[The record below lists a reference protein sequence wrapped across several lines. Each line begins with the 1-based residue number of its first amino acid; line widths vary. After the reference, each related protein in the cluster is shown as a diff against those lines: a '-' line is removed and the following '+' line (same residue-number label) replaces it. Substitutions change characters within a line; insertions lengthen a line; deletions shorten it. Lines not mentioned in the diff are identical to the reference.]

1 MKTTILSIVAG
12 VFCAV
17 ALAGCTNSAKSSDE
31 TPGAVVG
38 RPGQI

>member
-1 MKTTILSIVAG
+1 MKTKLIAILAG
-12 VFCAV
+12 VFCLV
-17 ALAGCTNSAKSSDE
+17 ALAGCTNSAKSPDE